1 MSELLQ
7 HLDPVPAAAFE
18 DIVIELGRRP
28 IAVNNYRVRS
38 GIGRSQCFG
47 LVNKRCL
54 APDLSRQCFQ
64 RPYLYHLLCEYAEKY
79 VPIEWDGVTVNM
91 NYPCAAHTDKGNIGM
106 SYIVAFGDYWRGR
119 LKIHDHADLSGSL
132 IDIKMKPLLFNGSV
146 LTHSVEITQG
156 PRFSLVYY
164 RLKRHNP
171 ETQDVKRKDYF
182 AAIDAD
188 SNQWRIFRKDLDGV
202 PRLLQ
207 GLPHPLKGRK
217 KSKAAVDAAVV
228 GADATTIVVSA
239 SQETPVEV

>member
-28 IAVNNYRVRS
+28 IAVNNYRIKS
-38 GIGRSQCFG
+38 GVGRSQCFG

-91 NYPCAAHTDKGNIGM
+91 NYPCAPHTDKGNIGM

-119 LKIHDHADLSGSL
+119 LKIHEHPDLSGAL

-146 LTHSVEITQG
+146 LTHSVESTQG

-188 SNQWRIFRKDLDGV
+188 SNQWCIFRKDLDGV

-217 KSKAAVDAAVV
+217 KSKAAVDVAVV
-228 GADATTIVVSA
+228 GADAG
-239 SQETPVEV
+239 ETLVPPA